1 MTVTAES
8 PLVDVSQ
15 STRSTSIRSERIEMV
30 PHGRDFTTLVSQAPG
45 ANMETKSG
53 GGIMIDGASAAE
65 NRYIVDG
72 IETTSIVIGTSAKPV
87 LVDFLDEV
95 QVKSSGYP
103 AEYGGST
110 GGVINVI
117 TKSGSNKF
125 SGSLL
130 SYFQGSRY
138 RR

>member
-15 STRSTSIRSERIEMV
+15 STRATNIRSERIELV

-72 IETTSIVIGTSAKPV
+72 IETTSIVIGTSAKPC
-87 LVDFLDEV
+87 
-95 QVKSSGYP
+95 
-103 AEYGGST
+103 A
-110 GGVINVI
+110 
-117 TKSGSNKF
+117 
-125 SGSLL
+125 
-130 SYFQGSRY
+130 R
-138 RR
+138 